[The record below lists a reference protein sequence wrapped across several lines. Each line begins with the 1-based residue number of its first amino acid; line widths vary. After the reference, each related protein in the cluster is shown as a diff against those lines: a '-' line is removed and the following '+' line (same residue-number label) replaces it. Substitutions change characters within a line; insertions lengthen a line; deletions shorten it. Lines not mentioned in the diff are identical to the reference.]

1 MLFLL
6 LLAFVRSGRDL
17 GYCSGPFA
25 FCRHTVHLRSRHI
38 FDLLNFLHFLVCH
51 LSQAGMKLVFGRA
64 GICQFCLVCYVPF
77 GLKRWKA
84 HWEQDIMVA
93 VGPFP

>member
-1 MLFLL
+1 MFVPGGIWVIVRGRLLF
-6 LLAFVRSGRDL
+6 VVT
-17 GYCSGPFA
+17 PFT
-25 FCRHTVHLRSRHI
+25 CVLVII
-38 FDLLNFLHFLVCH
+38 FDLLDFLHFLVCH
-51 LSQAGMKLVFGRA
+51 LSQAGVKLVLGRA

-84 HWEQDIMVA
+84 HWEQDIEVE